1 MRNRGYHGAAIT
13 ETMRLTGDPITD
25 VRSAAAALI
34 AYYGEIGVDC
44 AASDAGID
52 RFAES
57 EAALKAREALPERQP
72 RAPFPSDGPTPRQAP
87 QAPAMSNEDAA
98 AAAGA
103 ATTLDELK
111 DALSRFDGCALSKTA
126 TNLCFASGNPQAK
139 LMFVGEAPG
148 RDEDLQGKPFVG
160 RSGQLLDRMLAAIGL
175 DRNQVYIANIV
186 PWRPPGNRTPTPVET
201 EVCLPFL
208 VRQIELAAPEF
219 IIALGGASAK
229 RLLETSDGILKTRG
243 KWHSLVIGRHT
254 ARAMATL
261 HPAYLLRSPIQKRLA
276 WRDMLAL
283 KREL

>member
-1 MRNRGYHGAAIT
+1 
-13 ETMRLTGDPITD
+13 MRLTGDPITD

-148 RDEDLQGKPFVG
+148 RDEDLQGEPFVG
-160 RSGQLLDRMLAAIGL
+160 RAGQLLDRMLHAIGL
-175 DRNQVYIANIV
+175 DRTGCYIANTV
-186 PWRPPGNRTPTPVET
+186 YWRPPGNRNPNPE
-201 EVCLPFL
+201 EMLACRPFI
-208 VRQIELAAPEF
+208 RKQIELVDPDVLVF
-219 IIALGGASAK
+219 LGGVAAK
-229 RLLETSDGILKTRG
+229 EMLSTSEGILKLRG
-243 KWHSLVIGRHT
+243 RWREFDTGKRTIP
-254 ARAMATL
+254 AIATL
-261 HPAYLLRSPIQKRLA
+261 HPAYLLRQPAQKKLA
-276 WRDMLAL
+276 WKDFRAIRDKLA
-283 KREL
+283 

>member
-1 MRNRGYHGAAIT
+1 I
-13 ETMRLTGDPITD
+13 
-25 VRSAAAALI
+25 
-34 AYYGEIGVDC
+34 
-44 AASDAGID
+44 
-52 RFAES
+52 
-57 EAALKAREALPERQP
+57 
-72 RAPFPSDGPTPRQAP
+72 
-87 QAPAMSNEDAA
+87 
-98 AAAGA
+98 
-103 ATTLDELK
+103 
-111 DALSRFDGCALSKTA
+111 
-126 TNLCFASGNPQAK
+126 
-139 LMFVGEAPG
+139 GEAPG